1 MDYSCPID
9 TITNITKIIKCK
21 SPHYNIILDEYSYI
35 CKTFNV
41 KININFHTNNTM
53 IFNLYGIELDVYKAS
68 VYIYEINKI
77 SMEVFPKAN
86 SNYIFRNTPLI
97 LSANKRANKHHKI
110 TENKNTVYYNA
121 EEYNE

>member
-1 MDYSCPID
+1 
-9 TITNITKIIKCK
+9 
-21 SPHYNIILDEYSYI
+21 
-35 CKTFNV
+35 
-41 KININFHTNNTM
+41 M

-110 TENKNTVYYNA
+110 TENKNTVYYDA
-121 EEYNE
+121 EEYN